1 MAALRN
7 KEIFTSRCSH
17 HSTRA
22 DEGDSDDEIVFFGDD
37 SENAGVE
44 SYNDDYDYYD
54 NGNAYNND
62 ENEKLP
68 LGYTRSELEQRVTFV
83 KSSKDADTGNFLQE
97 RKDLLWCLE
106 NSCEEAKA
114 GVWSGAWY
122 FTYLHGKKEG
132 EKAWADAKNKRL
144 VKESDG
150 KARKMDNVAFCAMLQ
165 EKTKGNRAFSR
176 GQYKSALD
184 HYLEAEKFLGGAVIG
199 VYLVAH
205 QRAELVKVLSNQ
217 AECYLRMQ
225 KYEDAILQSTAALQ
239 LDKRHEKSLLRRA
252 KATFHGAERYQ
263 ALNSMLAAQAAEDL
277 QVIIEMKGQGADEA
291 KALKEEIEGKVNER
305 KQQESQNVEI

>member
-1 MAALRN
+1 LLPSKMVSMETLSN
-7 KEIFTSRCSH
+7 KDIFTSRSSY

-37 SENAGVE
+37 SENAEGVD
-44 SYNDDYDYYD
+44 SYNDDYDYDYYD
-54 NGNAYNND
+54 ND
-62 ENEKLP
+62 KLP
-68 LGYTRSELEQRVTFV
+68 AGYKRSELEQRVTFV
-83 KSSKDADTGNFLQE
+83 KSSKNADTGDFLQE

-122 FTYLHGKKEG
+122 FTYLYGKKEG
-132 EKAWADAKNKRL
+132 EKAWVDAKSKRL

-150 KARKMDNVAFCAMLQ
+150 KARKMDNVAFCAMLE

-176 GQYKSALD
+176 GQYKSAVNN
-184 HYLEAEKFLGGAVIG
+184 YLKAEKFLGGAVIG

-252 KATFHGAERYQ
+252 KATFHGAERHQ
-263 ALNSMLAAQAAEDL
+263 ALNSIVAAQAVEDL
-277 QVIIEMKGQGADEA
+277 QAIIEMKGQGADEA
-291 KALKEEIEGKVNER
+291 RAFKEEIEGKVKER
-305 KQQESQNVEI
+305 KK